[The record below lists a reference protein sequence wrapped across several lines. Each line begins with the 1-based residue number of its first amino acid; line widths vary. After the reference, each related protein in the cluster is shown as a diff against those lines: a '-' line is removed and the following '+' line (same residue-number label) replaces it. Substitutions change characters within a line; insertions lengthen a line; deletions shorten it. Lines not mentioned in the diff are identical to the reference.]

1 MDEKMNKEQVIEA
14 TIRVLSDIS
23 VPVRLKDQITT
34 PIEGAIN
41 NLAIALQMIRAENEM
56 NRDLAEKQENEEPE
70 QDPEPAEEPADPK
83 NLFEL
88 TPEDVGCPED
98 DPEPGMEPLVMP
110 EKEAGEDE
118 PEADPE

>member
-1 MDEKMNKEQVIEA
+1 MEEKMNKERVIEA

-23 VPVRLKDQITT
+23 VPVRLKEQITV

-41 NLAIALQMIRAENEM
+41 NLAIALQMIRMETEANK
-56 NRDLAEKQENEEPE
+56 NPPEEPE
-70 QDPEPAEEPADPK
+70 PDPEPAEEPANPK

-110 EKEAGEDE
+110 EKEAGEDV

>member
-23 VPVRLKDQITT
+23 VPVRLKEQITV

-41 NLAIALQMIRAENEM
+41 NLAIALQMIRMETEANK
-56 NRDLAEKQENEEPE
+56 NPPEEPE
-70 QDPEPAEEPADPK
+70 PDPEPEEESVDPN

-88 TPEDVGCPED
+88 TPEAVGCPEE
-98 DPEPGMEPLVMP
+98 DPEPGMEPLAMP
-110 EKEAGEDE
+110 EKKEAGKDE
-118 PEADPE
+118 PETDPE